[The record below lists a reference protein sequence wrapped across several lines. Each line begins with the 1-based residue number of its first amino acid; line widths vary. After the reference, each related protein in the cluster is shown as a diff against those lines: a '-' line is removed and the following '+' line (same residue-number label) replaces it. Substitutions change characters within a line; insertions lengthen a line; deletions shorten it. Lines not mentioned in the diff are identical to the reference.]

1 MMNKILAMALLATAS
16 SLPMAAQAASTSDS
30 FQVRLSL
37 VGSCSIESVENLDF
51 GTLSVDDVSSGTQTE
66 TGDIGIACSKGTS
79 YDIGLSGTNGTR
91 TLRSHNGSTVSYE
104 LYQDSGNSIDWD
116 NISVL
121 SGTGT
126 GTMVTHTVSGHLPG
140 TFTLNPN
147 DQVSGGAVL
156 KDVVTVTLT
165 F

>member
-1 MMNKILAMALLATAS
+1 MMNKTLGMALLATATT
-16 SLPMAAQAASTSDS
+16 LPMAADAASASHS
-30 FQVRLSL
+30 FQVRLAL
-37 VGSCSIESVENLDF
+37 VASCSIESVENLDF

-66 TGDIGIACSKGTS
+66 TGDIDIACSKGTS

-126 GTMVTHTVSGHLPG
+126 GTIVTHTVSGYLPG

-147 DQVSGGAVL
+147 DQVSGGAIL